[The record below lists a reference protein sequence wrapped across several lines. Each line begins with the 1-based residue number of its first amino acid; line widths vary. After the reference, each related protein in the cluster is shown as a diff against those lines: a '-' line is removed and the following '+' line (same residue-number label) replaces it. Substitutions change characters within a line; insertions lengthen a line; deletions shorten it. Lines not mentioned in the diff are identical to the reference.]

1 MFDKRTGGK
10 MPLLCA
16 EVTEQYMHIKE
27 NLQLVLA
34 DRGYLA
40 AIVALLVVTVL
51 ILILGAVNIR
61 PSELQVPVRYTS
73 FGITNFYRD
82 KWYYLLAFLLFA
94 IAVAVFHVLIGIK
107 LYALKGRGIA
117 VSFVWLSV
125 VLLSVASVSIYAVFR
140 VVSLSQ

>member
-1 MFDKRTGGK
+1 M
-10 MPLLCA
+10 
-16 EVTEQYMHIKE
+16 
-27 NLQLVLA
+27 A
-34 DRGYLA
+34 DRGYFA
-40 AIVALLVVTVL
+40 ALVALVVVTVL

-94 IAVAVFHVLIGIK
+94 IAVAVFHVLISLK
-107 LYALKGRGIA
+107 LYALKGRGMA